1 MICKQ
6 CGRSIKSLGV
16 ASHRAMHY
24 RKRIAAQL
32 AESTQHSAQHRQPKI
47 CPKCGGH
54 GVRDRIGISGTRRCH
69 TCNGTG
75 KLRASA

>member
-1 MICKQ
+1 M
-6 CGRSIKSLGV
+6 LT
-16 ASHRAMHY
+16 HRDIDYLSKTYDDNGNMVYAPPP
-24 RKRIAAQL
+24 KR
-32 AESTQHSAQHRQPKI
+32 AESTQHSVQHRQPKI